1 MQIKRVW
8 AGLLLVGL
16 FSGLALAQEPRL
28 WAESTDFRFG
38 EIYQGQQLE
47 HTFRLENTGNE
58 PLLIEKIRSSCG
70 CTAALLSDYQIE
82 PGQSAQLRVTFD
94 STRFRGPVVKTVYV
108 YTNDPLHRVAQFYLR
123 GQVTPELVLEPA
135 KADLGSLEPGAVGE
149 VAIVIGNVGPQNIA
163 IQEVQTD
170 LQDVQATLSSKI
182 LREGGSVTLHITAT
196 AGEEG
201 AVKRKGYVVMST
213 DSPYSPVVKVPVSF
227 SVTGVAQ
234 P

>member
-1 MQIKRVW
+1 MQTKGFW
-8 AGLLLVGL
+8 AGLLLL
-16 FSGLALAQEPRL
+16 FLFPGFALAQESRL
-28 WAESTDFRFG
+28 LVESTDFRFG

-47 HTFRLENTGNE
+47 HSFRLENTGDA

-70 CTAALLSDYQIE
+70 CTAALLSDYQIQ

-94 STRFRGPVVKTVYV
+94 STRFRGPVIKTVYV
-108 YTNDPLHRVAQFYLR
+108 YTNDPRHRVAQFYLR

-135 KADLGSLEPGAVGE
+135 RADLGALQAGAVGKAT
-149 VAIVIGNVGPQNIA
+149 VAIGNVGPQNIT

-170 LQDVQATLSSKI
+170 LQDVQATLSSK
-182 LREGGSVTLHITAT
+182 LLSAGESVTLHIAV
-196 AGEEG
+196 AVREG
-201 AVKRKGYVVMST
+201 AVKRKGYVVIST

-227 SVTGVAQ
+227 SVTGKAQ

>member
-1 MQIKRVW
+1 MQIKGVW
-8 AGLLLVGL
+8 AGFLLVVL

-28 WAESTDFRFG
+28 RAETTNFRFG

-47 HTFRLENTGNE
+47 HAFRLENTGNA
-58 PLLIEKIRSSCG
+58 PLLIERIRSSCG
-70 CTAALLSDYQIE
+70 CTAALLSEYQIE

-135 KADLGSLEPGAVGE
+135 RADLGALEAGAVGE
-149 VAIVIGNVGPQNIA
+149 AAIVIGNVGPQNIA
-163 IQEVQTD
+163 IQDIQTD
-170 LQDVQATLSSKI
+170 LQDVRATLSSEM
-182 LREGGSVTLHITAT
+182 LQAGGSVTLHITVA
-196 AGEEG
+196 AGEG
-201 AVKRKGYVVMST
+201 AVKRKGYVVIST

-227 SVTGVAQ
+227 SVLRGE
-234 P
+234 